1 MKAVNRVQM
10 NSLIASFHE
19 WHDWIRRWS
28 MQQNAPWD
36 EPIAE
41 GKWTAREM
49 VCHMM
54 RWDRY
59 FWEGAISIIASG
71 EKEQVQIQHLDY
83 DLFNE
88 AAREYARK
96 ISIEELMQE
105 TLKYRELIIRN
116 LYELVDEDWSYS
128 YKGLDGN
135 PFTLQS
141 YVEDFIWH
149 DRHHMKQLEA
159 MQQLEA

>member
-1 MKAVNRVQM
+1 MRLGISLLQKASGLRV
-10 NSLIASFHE
+10 
-19 WHDWIRRWS
+19 
-28 MQQNAPWD
+28 
-36 EPIAE
+36 
-41 GKWTAREM
+41 KM

-59 FWEGAISIIASG
+59 FWEGAISLIASG
-71 EKEQVQIQHLDY
+71 EKEQIQIQHLDY

-116 LYELVDEDWSYS
+116 LYGLVDEDWAYQ
-128 YKGLDGN
+128 YQGLDGN
-135 PFTLQS
+135 PFTIQS

-159 MQQLEA
+159 IAAA